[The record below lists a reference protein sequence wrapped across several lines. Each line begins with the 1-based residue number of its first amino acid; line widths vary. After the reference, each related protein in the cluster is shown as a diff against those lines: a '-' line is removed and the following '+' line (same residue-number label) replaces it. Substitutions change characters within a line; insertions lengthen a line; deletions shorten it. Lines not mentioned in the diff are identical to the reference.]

1 MKKIVLQPMISDEN
15 TIVQFTDKINVDKS
29 VFVAVPDGF
38 QAVVFVDEKVL
49 FRIDPCTDKR
59 LADYGKDL
67 IGSRCRVAFVRTKA
81 IPAML
86 WGFGN
91 IHVNNGRLEEAYR
104 IGANGKYFV
113 EISQIPKLIAHFD
126 SDDNITVEKLRDCTL
141 PVVKNIGTAL
151 LGEYFAHTDISLF
164 EISAHSAE
172 LRANLLNRLRGE
184 EAFLSLGLQLK
195 DLTVDCIHVN
205 EEDAELI
212 RSRINGQQ

>member
-38 QAVVFVDEKVL
+38 QSVVFIDEKVL

-126 SDDNITVEKLRDCTL
+126 SDDNITAEKLRDCTL

-184 EAFLSLGLQLK
+184 EAFSSLGLQLK